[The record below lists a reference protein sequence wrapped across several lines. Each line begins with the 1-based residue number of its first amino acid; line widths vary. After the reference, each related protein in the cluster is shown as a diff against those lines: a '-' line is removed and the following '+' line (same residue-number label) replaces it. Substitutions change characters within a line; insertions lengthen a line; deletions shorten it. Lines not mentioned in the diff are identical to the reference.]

1 MGPNNAIWFTENGTQ
16 QIGTFQT
23 AVLSVARAG
32 SASGSGLVTS
42 DVPLGGAIQCTP
54 AIGNC
59 SVTYMTGLPIT
70 LTASAGPGTVFTG
83 WSGGGCSGTAPCV
96 VTLGR
101 DTTVTAIFD
110 TQIFPL
116 TVNPTGD
123 GAGSVASSP
132 VGIDCGAVC
141 SANFNSGTPVT
152 LTATAAPGST
162 FTGWSGGGCSG
173 TGPCNIT
180 ISAPTMVTAGF
191 ARFPVL
197 TVSESGDGAVTSNPT
212 GINCGPA
219 AAQCSAAFAPGT
231 TVTLTATPGGGA
243 MFAGWVGGGC
253 SGTGGCTVTLTAAT
267 TVSATFVPIGA
278 AVLTVSE
285 SGDGTVTSNPPGIN
299 CGPGAGQCSATFPPG
314 QVVSLTATPGTG
326 STFAGWGGACS
337 GTGGC
342 TVTLTAATVVSAT
355 S

>member
-1 MGPNNAIWFTENGTQ
+1 
-16 QIGTFQT
+16 
-23 AVLSVARAG
+23 
-32 SASGSGLVTS
+32 
-42 DVPLGGAIQCTP
+42 
-54 AIGNC
+54 
-59 SVTYMTGLPIT
+59 
-70 LTASAGPGTVFTG
+70 
-83 WSGGGCSGTAPCV
+83 
-96 VTLGR
+96 
-101 DTTVTAIFD
+101 
-110 TQIFPL
+110 
-116 TVNPTGD
+116 
-123 GAGSVASSP
+123 
-132 VGIDCGAVC
+132 
-141 SANFNSGTPVT
+141 
-152 LTATAAPGST
+152 
-162 FTGWSGGGCSG
+162 
-173 TGPCNIT
+173 
-180 ISAPTMVTAGF
+180 MVTAGF

-197 TVSESGDGAVTSNPT
+197 TVSESGDGTVTSNPT

-342 TVTLTAATVVSAT
+342 TVTLTAATTVSAT
-355 S
+355 SCRSVRRY